1 MLLKGKEFPA
11 LTGNQTFGVASNAIN
26 AYNDSVATLTIRN
39 LSDRAHDALRLRA
52 AGNRRSMEAEARL
65 LIEGLD
71 APEATASHL
80 DAIRA
85 LQAHAIAAAGGP
97 EKAKGIVDSFLA
109 ERAGEWDEG

>member
-1 MLLKGKEFPA
+1 M
-11 LTGNQTFGVASNAIN
+11 
-26 AYNDSVATLTIRN
+26 ATLTIRN

-65 LIEGLD
+65 LIEGLG
-71 APEATASHL
+71 APETMPAHL

-85 LQAHAIAAAGGP
+85 LQTHAIAAAGGP
-97 EKAKGIVDSFLA
+97 ENAKGVLDSFLA